1 MASIIPTT
9 LRLEGSW
16 KDELVLEAVVEAV
29 PVAVDV
35 VVVEDMIGSKRRIG
49 PQRFG
54 PTAYR

>member
-16 KDELVLEAVVEAV
+16 KDVLVLEAVGEAV

-35 VVVEDMIGSKRRIG
+35 VVVEDMI
-49 PQRFG
+49 
-54 PTAYR
+54 